1 MTDTAQLNTL
11 ASITDERPAR
21 PARSWFALLKPYIGS
36 PLNAVVTFACL
47 WLIYRIVTGAWGWL
61 VTRAIVEGGP
71 QTCKAA
77 AGAGA
82 CWPFLAAKLRFMIF
96 GFFPYDEHWR
106 PALAVLIFLGAM
118 IYSMI
123 PRFWSRHLLWLWL
136 AVVVICGALMY
147 GGVFG
152 LRVVN
157 TTNWGGLPLSF
168 MLSSVGLAFGFVLGV
183 LLALARSSK
192 LPAIQ
197 VIAVVFIEMVRGVPL
212 VSILFMASVMLPL
225 FMPDGVTVDK
235 LLRAQVAIII
245 FAGAY
250 IAETVRGG
258 LQAVP
263 KGQHEA
269 AASLGLGYWL
279 SMRKIVLPQ
288 ALKIVIPP
296 LVNIFIGFFQDTTL
310 VTIIGLLDFLDTVR
324 SAMRDPVWQG
334 IAVLEGYIFA
344 ALVYAVFSYG
354 MGSYSRFIERRLKTD
369 HSHGRH

>member
-1 MTDTAQLNTL
+1 MVSAAEMETLSLARTDLPPPRGREWTA
-11 ASITDERPAR
+11 R
-21 PARSWFALLKPYIGS
+21 LKPFLGTPI
-36 PLNAVVTFACL
+36 NAVITLACL
-47 WLIYRIVTGAWGWL
+47 WLIFRLVTGAWGWL
-61 VTRAIVEGGP
+61 VTRAVLEGGP
-71 QTCKAA
+71 QACKV
-77 AGAGA
+77 GAGA

-96 GFFPYDEHWR
+96 GFYPYDEHWR
-106 PALAVLIFLGAM
+106 PALAVILFLGAM
-118 IYSMI
+118 IVSMI
-123 PRFWSRHLLWLWL
+123 PRFWSRRLLWLWL
-136 AVVVICGALMY
+136 AIPVICGVLMY

-152 LRVVN
+152 LPVVS

-168 MLSSVGLAFGFVLGV
+168 MLSSIGLAFGFPLGV
-183 LLALARSSK
+183 VLALARSSK

-197 VIAVVFIEMVRGVPL
+197 VIAIIFIEVVRGVPL

-225 FMPDGVTVDK
+225 FMPDGLTVDK

-258 LQAVP
+258 LQAVS

-269 AASLGLGYWL
+269 AAALGLGYWL
-279 SMRKIVLPQ
+279 SMRKIILPQ

-324 SAMRDPVWQG
+324 ASLRDPNWQG
-334 IAVLEGYIFA
+334 IAVIEGYVFA
-344 ALVYAVFSYG
+344 ALVYALFSYG
-354 MGSYSRFIERRLKTD
+354 MGSYSRFLERRLKTD
-369 HSHGRH
+369 HDRSPAH

>member
-1 MTDTAQLNTL
+1 
-11 ASITDERPAR
+11 
-21 PARSWFALLKPYIGS
+21 
-36 PLNAVVTFACL
+36 
-47 WLIYRIVTGAWGWL
+47 
-61 VTRAIVEGGP
+61 
-71 QTCKAA
+71 
-77 AGAGA
+77 
-82 CWPFLAAKLRFMIF
+82 
-96 GFFPYDEHWR
+96 
-106 PALAVLIFLGAM
+106 
-118 IYSMI
+118 MI
-123 PRFWSRHLLWLWL
+123 PRFWSRRLLWLWL
-136 AVVVICGALMY
+136 AVVVICGVLMY

-152 LRVVN
+152 LQVVN

-197 VIAVVFIEMVRGVPL
+197 VIAIVFIEMVRGVPL

-225 FMPDGVTVDK
+225 FMPDGVTIDK